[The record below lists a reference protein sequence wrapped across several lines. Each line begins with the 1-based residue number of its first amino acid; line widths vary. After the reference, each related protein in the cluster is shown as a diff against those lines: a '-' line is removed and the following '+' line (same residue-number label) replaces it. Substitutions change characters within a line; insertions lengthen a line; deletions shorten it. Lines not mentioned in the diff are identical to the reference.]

1 MKKQTAVRNFYVL
14 PSCLLLLNLGVEL
27 VNYKT
32 REVADPFVR
41 TAAIMGMVLF
51 GGSFVG
57 FVLAPAIT
65 TVVGHLHRGSREHGG
80 TVGEIL
86 FLAGLGALIF
96 WLYYLVYIIGPEAVL
111 PREWWNP
118 KV

>member
-1 MKKQTAVRNFYVL
+1 MKKQTVVRNYYVL
-14 PSCLLLLNLGVEL
+14 PGCLLLLNLGVEI

-32 REVADPFVR
+32 RELGDPLLR
-41 TAAIMGMVLF
+41 TAAIMGVVLF

-65 TVVGHLHRGSREHGG
+65 VIVGALHRGSREHGG
-80 TVGEIL
+80 AVGEIL
-86 FLAGLGALIF
+86 FLVALGAGIF

-111 PREWWNP
+111 PAAWWNP
-118 KV
+118 KP